1 MTMTVGKLREQ
12 LNGVGED
19 TALYICFEGTLKPI
33 ESIAIAA
40 TGTLAVIRGKGQP
53 RKSKHFTTTEDGLI
67 GGLNAMGASDTMISE
82 VLERSESSI
91 KQRKKLIGLS

>member
-1 MTMTVGKLREQ
+1 MHPSWGTYPDTTLRFPEAG
-12 LNGVGED
+12 L
-19 TALYICFEGTLKPI
+19 
-33 ESIAIAA
+33 SIAIAA

-67 GGLNAMGASDTMISE
+67 GGLNAMGASDTMIAE

-91 KQRKKLIGLS
+91 KQRKKLIGLN